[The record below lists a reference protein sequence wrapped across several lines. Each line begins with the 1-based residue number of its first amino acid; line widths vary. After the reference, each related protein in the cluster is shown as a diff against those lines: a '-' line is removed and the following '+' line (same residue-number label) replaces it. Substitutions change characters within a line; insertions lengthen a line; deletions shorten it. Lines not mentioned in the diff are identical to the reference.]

1 MVLWIP
7 ALQST
12 NILLSLFPLDEVT
25 PCQLTLMSD
34 VIGSTMY
41 MERERERERLYIGVP
56 LIHPTQNL
64 TKVCNME
71 VNKFI

>member
-25 PCQLTLMSD
+25 PGQLTLMSD
-34 VIGSTMY
+34 VIGSMMY
-41 MERERERERLYIGVP
+41 MEREIYIVYRRTSHSP
-56 LIHPTQNL
+56 N
-64 TKVCNME
+64 TKPY
-71 VNKFI
+71 KSLQHGG